1 MISGLA
7 AGLALAWLAAAA
19 NAASADTPPVDIFI
33 GTLGLDK
40 GEVILTRCDLGE
52 TRYRLHDG
60 PGAQAVARYRADA
73 KPGYAEV
80 VASYGEQEG
89 APVLTVTEFREI
101 VPGRSCHLRE
111 AAEIMAA
118 GAQDGTTERAAGE
131 AADLIGHYYLTGVT
145 EVGSE
150 LLLRPD
156 GTFEWFLAYGAVDQ
170 AAHGSWRREGESI
183 LLVADLAPA
192 DRPLFAFVAA
202 EPWNAEAEEE
212 MLQRRQGAQDAALL
226 ARCPFLPGM
235 DVVATTAPPMLPAGA
250 APIPAATLRDRAAA
264 ALRKA
269 ISARADVE
277 RLARKTMAGKIEDL
291 SPGDVEA
298 AREAVSTWRA
308 ARAEALEAA
317 QAAGLSEP
325 DLADP
330 VLPAACALP
339 TTEDAS
345 PRAAAGLGVQVVDP
359 ESGTPL
365 RRVYVSLRFADGRIE
380 RMMTT
385 GSGGY
390 AFVEGRARSAA
401 VGATLHVDQEP
412 ERDATFAFPPVST
425 GILRFSM
432 DRKQLALP
440 AFTDLR
446 LRIDDGALLLGGPGD
461 GRYQRRP

>member
-1 MISGLA
+1 MIFELA
-7 AGLALAWLAAAA
+7 ASLALAWSAAAA
-19 NAASADTPPVDIFI
+19 PVAHVDTPSLDIFI
-33 GTLGLDK
+33 GTLAVDK

-60 PGAQAVARYRADA
+60 PGAQTVARYRAN
-73 KPGYAEV
+73 PGPAYAEV
-80 VASYGEQEG
+80 VASYGEQAG
-89 APVLTVTEFREI
+89 LPVLTVAEFAEI

-111 AAEIMAA
+111 AAETLATDAQVGTSEAA
-118 GAQDGTTERAAGE
+118 AAKAQDLT
-131 AADLIGHYYLTGVT
+131 GHYYLTGVT

-156 GTFEWFLAYGAVDQ
+156 GTFEWFLAYGAIDQ
-170 AAHGSWRREGESI
+170 AAHGKWRREGEAI
-183 LLVADLAPA
+183 LLVADLSPA

-202 EPWNAEAEEE
+202 EPWNAEAAEEVLE
-212 MLQRRQGAQDAALL
+212 RRQGAQNIALL

-235 DVVATTAPPMLPAGA
+235 DVIATTAPPILPGA
-250 APIPAATLRDRAAA
+250 APVPAATLRDRAAA

-277 RLARKTMAGKIEDL
+277 RLARKTMAGKSQDL

-298 AREAVSTWRA
+298 ARDAAAAWRA
-308 ARAEALEAA
+308 ARAEAMEAA
-317 QAAGLSEP
+317 RAAGLPEP

-339 TTEDAS
+339 MAADAA
-345 PRAAAGLGVQVVDP
+345 PPPTGLGVQVADL

-365 RRVYVSLRFADGRIE
+365 RRVDVSLRFADGRIE

-390 AFVEGRARSAA
+390 AFVEGPAGSAA

-412 ERDATFAFPPVST
+412 ERDATFAFPPVSS